1 MTDTQKRYFLAV
13 AKYLN
18 FSKASEALFVSQ
30 PAVSKSITSLEAE
43 LGVSLFARQGKY
55 VALTGAGEIFRDFLL
70 EYDRSMRAV
79 IDRMNST
86 TQDRQSGTV
95 NLACA
100 VTWNA
105 AHFYK
110 RLARNFAIHSPG
122 INMNVEA
129 LEPDSFIMA
138 LREKQADAIIMYS
151 QDVKNQNGIVSR
163 YLTSIGRGFL
173 VSSDVV
179 PTGSLSALASVLSAL
194 PLFVVDSSSSRDGAL
209 IYDEQMLDYCRSLG
223 VTPHFRHCRSLSS
236 ALVEVS
242 CGKGILLVDD
252 WTFAISNPEF
262 RYFPIGIQLP
272 LCIAYS
278 ADVPVSSH
286 VNFFIEEV
294 CRVFNSNI

>member
-30 PAVSKSITSLEAE
+30 PAVSKSITTLEAE
-43 LGVSLFARQGKY
+43 LGVSLFVRQGKY

-86 TQDRQSGTV
+86 TLDRQSGTV
-95 NLACA
+95 NLVCA

-105 AHFYK
+105 AHFYN
-110 RLARNFAIHSPG
+110 RLARHFAIHSPG
-122 INMNVEA
+122 ININVEA
-129 LEPDSFIMA
+129 LEPDSFVAA
-138 LREKQADAIIMYS
+138 LRDKQADAIIMYS
-151 QDVKNQNGIVSR
+151 QDVKNQNGIQSR

-173 VSSDVV
+173 VSSGAVAS
-179 PTGSLSALASVLSAL
+179 GSLSALASALSSL
-194 PLFVVDSSSSRDGAL
+194 PLFVIDSSSARDGA
-209 IYDEQMLDYCRSLG
+209 IVYDEQLLDYCRSLG
-223 VTPHFRHCRSLSS
+223 VSPHFRHCRSLSS

-242 CGKGILLVDD
+242 CCKGILLVDD

-262 RYFPIGIQLP
+262 RYFPIGLQMSLS
-272 LCIAYS
+272 IAYS
-278 ADVPVSSH
+278 SDVPESSH
-286 VNFFIEEV
+286 INYFIEEA
-294 CRVFNSNI
+294 CRVFNNNI